1 MEHGNETPTMWSG
14 ATMCKETAVT
24 AKRRRK
30 THLPSER
37 VLREQDSQLLSNYIT
52 RDLSLYRPS
61 EIEHHQKCGAFPYGK
76 HDTEIKSQISVA
88 KQNTT
93 QEIQTER
100 TAKVRTGGLTSQHR
114 PFSHWEECNRSWDS
128 RGHHLRKCTPVSG
141 STFQPA
147 SYASSILFRRC
158 Y

>member
-1 MEHGNETPTMWSG
+1 MGAPPLQLRSPANAEDKTQQKSLSDEATSTHTPLMEHGNETPTMWSG
-14 ATMCKETAVT
+14 ATTCKETAVT

-114 PFSHWEECNRSWDS
+114 PFSH
-128 RGHHLRKCTPVSG
+128 
-141 STFQPA
+141 
-147 SYASSILFRRC
+147 
-158 Y
+158 